1 MIETII
7 SNNCAGGSILHDLGM
22 EFKTPTVNLQIL
34 PEEFPRFCLNLR
46 KYMGHELKEY
56 TEISQRHR
64 VYINKMF
71 GGVPDM
77 PYGLLDD
84 VIVCFQHY
92 KTFDEAKE
100 KWDERKKRIVYDNVG
115 YLFHA
120 RGEEYS
126 KDLAKFITLN
136 LPHSLALAQNFQFG
150 GAVSFYGEGFEAVN
164 NKLRI
169 VQVCDFR
176 RWVNG

>member
-7 SNNCAGGSILHDLGM
+7 SNNCAGGAVLHELGM
-22 EFKTPTVNLQIL
+22 EFKTPTINLQIL

-46 KYMGHELKEY
+46 KYMDHDLKEY
-56 TEISQRHR
+56 TEISEVHMA
-64 VYINKMF
+64 YLYKMF

-92 KTFDEAKE
+92 KTFDDAKT

-126 KDLAKFITLN
+126 KELAKFLSIK
-136 LPHSLALAQNFQFG
+136 LPHSLALAQNFIVP
-150 GAVSFYGEGFEAVN
+150 GAVTFYGEGFEAVN
-164 NKLRI
+164 GKMRI
-169 VQVCDFR
+169 VQVGNYR
-176 RWVNG
+176 GWVNG